1 MLSERVN
8 RIEKSATLRISDLAN
23 KLKRSGK
30 DVISF
35 SVGEPDF
42 ATPQHIMDAAKKALD
57 EGKTHYTPS
66 AGIPE
71 LREAI
76 TNKFKENGV
85 SASADEVIVT
95 PGAKQAIFEA
105 ALSILNEG
113 DEAVLFDPAWVSYE
127 SCVRLADAKP
137 VWVRTDEKKGFVPD
151 NFLEFITRKTK
162 LIVVNTPGN
171 PTGAVFDENTLKMIA
186 DIAKDHNLFVL
197 SDEVYEKIIYEGAH
211 LSIASFNGMHDRTIT
226 VNGFSKAYA
235 MTGWRLG
242 YATAPPEILDAM
254 LKIQQHSTSCATSFA
269 QYGAVAALTGT
280 QECVAEMVSEFRA
293 RRDLLVDG
301 LKSMGLECPRPKGA
315 FYVFVNVGQYGS
327 GIDVA
332 ERLLNKA
339 YVAVTPGDAF
349 GPSGANYVR
358 ISYATSQA
366 RISEGLERIK
376 NVLLG

>member
-1 MLSERVN
+1 MPSERVN
-8 RIEKSATLRISDLAN
+8 RIEKSVTLRISDLAN
-23 KLKRSGK
+23 QLKRSGK

-76 TNKFKENGV
+76 ANKFKENGV

-113 DEAVLFDPAWVSYE
+113 DEAILFDPAWVSYE
-127 SCVRLADAKP
+127 SCVRLAGAKP

-151 NFLEFITRKTK
+151 NFMDSITRKTK
-162 LIVVNTPGN
+162 LLIVNTPDN

-186 DIAKDHNLFVL
+186 DIAKDHNMFVL
-197 SDEVYEKIIYEGAH
+197 SDEVYEKIIYEGTH
-211 LSIASFNGMHDRTIT
+211 LSITSFDGMHERTIT
-226 VNGFSKAYA
+226 VNGFSKSYA

-269 QYGAVAALTGT
+269 QYGAVAALTGA
-280 QECVAEMVSEFRA
+280 QDYIAKMVSEFRA
-293 RRDLLVDG
+293 RRDLMVDG
-301 LKSMGLECPRPKGA
+301 LNSMGFECARPRGA
-315 FYVFVNVGQYGS
+315 FYVFVNVGQYGDGMS
-327 GIDVA
+327 VA
-332 ERLLNKA
+332 EQLLNEA
-339 YVAVTPGDAF
+339 YVAVTPGGAF

-366 RISEGLERIK
+366 RILEGLERIK
-376 NVLLG
+376 NFLAG

>member
-1 MLSERVN
+1 MPSERVN

-76 TNKFKENGV
+76 ANKFKENGI
-85 SASADEVIVT
+85 SASADDVIVMS
-95 PGAKQAIFEA
+95 GAKQAIFEA

-113 DEAVLFDPAWVSYE
+113 DETILFDPAWVSYE
-127 SCVRLADAKP
+127 SCVKFAGAKP
-137 VWVRTDEKKGFVPD
+137 VWVKTDEKRGFIPD
-151 NFLEFITRKTK
+151 DFLDFITDKTK
-162 LIVVNTPGN
+162 LIILNTPGN

-186 DIAKDHNLFVL
+186 DIAKDHNIFVL
-197 SDEVYEKIIYEGAH
+197 SDEVYEKIIYKGAH
-211 LSIASFNGMHDRTIT
+211 ISIASFNGMHERTIT

-242 YATAPPEILDAM
+242 YATAPPEILNAM

-269 QYGAVAALTGT
+269 QYGAVAALIGA
-280 QECVAEMVSEFRA
+280 QDCIAEMVSEFRA
-293 RRDLLVDG
+293 RRDLMVNG
-301 LKSMGLECPRPKGA
+301 LKSMGFECAKPKGA
-315 FYVFVNVGQYGS
+315 FYVFVNVGQYGDGMS
-327 GIDVA
+327 VA
-332 ERLLNKA
+332 ERLLNEA
-339 YVAVTPGDAF
+339 YVAVTPGGAF
-349 GPSGANYVR
+349 GPSGTNYVR

-376 NVLLG
+376 NVLVR

>member
-8 RIEKSATLRISDLAN
+8 RMEKSATLRISDLAN

-76 TNKFKENGV
+76 ANKFKENGI

-95 PGAKQAIFEA
+95 PGAKQAIFEGI
-105 ALSILNEG
+105 LSILNEG
-113 DEAVLFDPAWVSYE
+113 DEAILFDPAWVSYE
-127 SCVRLADAKP
+127 SCVRLAGAKP

-151 NFLEFITRKTK
+151 NFMDSITRRTK
-162 LIVVNTPGN
+162 LIILNTPGN

-186 DIAKDHNLFVL
+186 DIAKAHDIFVL

-211 LSIASFNGMHDRTIT
+211 ISIASFDGMRERTIT
-226 VNGFSKAYA
+226 VNGFSKSYA

-269 QYGAVAALTGT
+269 QYGAVAALTGA
-280 QECVAEMVSEFRA
+280 QDCIAEMVSEFRA
-293 RRDLLVDG
+293 RRDILIDG
-301 LKSMGLECPRPKGA
+301 LKSIGLECTRPKGA

-327 GIDVA
+327 GMDVA
-332 ERLLNKA
+332 ERLLNEA
-339 YVAVTPGDAF
+339 HVAVTPGRAF
-349 GPSGANYVR
+349 GPSGTN
-358 ISYATSQA
+358 
-366 RISEGLERIK
+366 
-376 NVLLG
+376 

>member
-1 MLSERVN
+1 MLSKRVN
-8 RIEKSATLRISDLAN
+8 RIEKSATLRISDLAS
-23 KLKRSGK
+23 KLKRAGK
-30 DVISF
+30 DIISF

-42 ATPQHIMDAAKKALD
+42 ATPLHIIDAAKKALD
-57 EGKTHYTPS
+57 EGRTHYTPS

-71 LREAI
+71 LRDAI
-76 TNKFKENGV
+76 ANKFKENGI
-85 SASADEVIVT
+85 SASPDEIIVT

-105 ALSILNEG
+105 TLSILEDG
-113 DEAVLFDPAWVSYE
+113 DEAILFDPAWVSYE
-127 SCVRLADAKP
+127 SCVKLAGAKP
-137 VWVRTDEKKGFVPD
+137 IWVKTDEERGFIPD
-151 NFLEFITRKTK
+151 DFLESVTKRTK
-162 LIVVNTPGN
+162 LIIVNTPGN

-211 LSIASFNGMHDRTIT
+211 LSIASFIGMHDRTIT

-315 FYVFVNVGQYGS
+315 FYVFVNVGRYGG

-376 NVLLG
+376 NVLVG

>member
-8 RIEKSATLRISDLAN
+8 RMEKSATLRISDLAN

-76 TNKFKENGV
+76 ANKFKENGI

-95 PGAKQAIFEA
+95 PGAKQAIFEGI
-105 ALSILNEG
+105 LSILNEG
-113 DEAVLFDPAWVSYE
+113 DEAILFDPAWVSYE
-127 SCVRLADAKP
+127 SCVRLAGAKP

-151 NFLEFITRKTK
+151 NFMDSITRRTK
-162 LIVVNTPGN
+162 LIILNTPGN

-186 DIAKDHNLFVL
+186 DIAKAHDIFVL

-211 LSIASFNGMHDRTIT
+211 ISIASFDGMRERTIT
-226 VNGFSKAYA
+226 VNGFSKSYA

-269 QYGAVAALTGT
+269 QYGAVAALTGA
-280 QECVAEMVSEFRA
+280 QDCIAEMVSEFRA
-293 RRDLLVDG
+293 RRDILIDG
-301 LKSMGLECPRPKGA
+301 LKSIGLECTRPKGA

-327 GIDVA
+327 GMDVA
-332 ERLLNKA
+332 ERLLNEA
-339 YVAVTPGDAF
+339 HVAVTPGRAF
-349 GPSGANYVR
+349 GPSGTNYVR

-376 NVLLG
+376 NILVR

>member
-23 KLKRSGK
+23 QLKRSGK

-76 TNKFKENGV
+76 ANKFKENGI
-85 SASADEVIVT
+85 SASADDVIVT
-95 PGAKQAIFEA
+95 LGAKQAIFEA

-113 DEAVLFDPAWVSYE
+113 DEAILFDPAWVSYE
-127 SCVRLADAKP
+127 SCVKFAGARP
-137 VWVRTDEKKGFVPD
+137 VWVRTDEKRGFIPND
-151 NFLEFITRKTK
+151 FLEFITDKTK
-162 LIVVNTPGN
+162 LIILNTPGN

-186 DIAKDHNLFVL
+186 DIAKDYNIFVL
-197 SDEVYEKIIYEGAH
+197 SDEVYEKIIYEGTH
-211 LSIASFNGMHDRTIT
+211 LSIASFNGMHERTIT

-269 QYGAVAALTGT
+269 QYGAVAALTGA
-280 QECVAEMVSEFRA
+280 QDCIAGMVSEFRA
-293 RRDLLVDG
+293 RRDLMVNG
-301 LKSMGLECPRPKGA
+301 LKSMGFECARPRGA
-315 FYVFVNVGQYGS
+315 FYVFVNVGQYGD
-327 GIDVA
+327 GMCVA
-332 ERLLNKA
+332 ERLLNEA
-339 YVAVTPGDAF
+339 YVAVTPGGAF

-376 NVLLG
+376 NILVR